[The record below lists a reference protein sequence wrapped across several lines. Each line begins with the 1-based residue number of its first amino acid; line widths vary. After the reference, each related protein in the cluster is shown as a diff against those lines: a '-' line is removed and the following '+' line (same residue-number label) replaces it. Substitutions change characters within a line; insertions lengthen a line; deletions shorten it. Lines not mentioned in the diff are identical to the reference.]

1 MSKLDTQNINV
12 LNYNENEVFVDSAK
26 EHYKFNASR
35 DGKTPTIVPM
45 PLSEL
50 QYISSNTDIIIT
62 GWLTFDDYV
71 KEEIY
76 KELRIANWKEIL
88 SNDDIKDIL
97 TQPTMEGLQKIID
110 IENQTYFDRI
120 RITMFK
126 LMNDGVDITTKVSRI
141 VNQRYE
147 ELQKRQRKSSIILT
161 KKDTT
166 VSADK
171 VKELSEQNASLQSQL
186 DEMKKMMEQ
195 MMAMQ
200 TASKVETKVE
210 NKEETVKETTTP
222 KKAGRLPKK
231 TN

>member
-1 MSKLDTQNINV
+1 MSKYKTQDINV
-12 LNYNENEVFVDSAK
+12 LNYNENDVFVNGSK
-26 EHYKFNASR
+26 ENYKFASSR
-35 DGKTPTIVPM
+35 DGKTPTIVPI
-45 PLSEL
+45 PFNEL
-50 QYISSNTDIIIT
+50 QYIASNTNIIAT
-62 GWLTFDDYV
+62 GWLTFDDDI
-71 KEEIY
+71 KEDIY
-76 KELRIANWKEIL
+76 KELRIPNWKDIL
-88 SNDDIKDIL
+88 SNDDIEEIL
-97 TQPTMEGLQKIID
+97 VKPTMEGLQKIID

-166 VSADK
+166 VYADK

-195 MMAMQ
+195 MMAMH
-200 TASKVETKVE
+200 TASNIETKTE
-210 NKEETVKETTTP
+210 NKEESVKEETP
-222 KKAGRLPKK
+222 KKAGRPPKK

>member
-1 MSKLDTQNINV
+1 MSKYKTEDINV
-12 LNYNENEVFVDSAK
+12 LNYNENDVFVNGSK
-26 EHYKFNASR
+26 EHYKFKASKN
-35 DGKTPTIVPM
+35 GKVPTVVPI
-45 PLSEL
+45 PFNEL
-50 QYISSNTDIIIT
+50 QYIASNTNIITT
-62 GWLTFDDYV
+62 GWLTFDNDI
-71 KEEIY
+71 KEEIFT
-76 KELRIANWKEIL
+76 ELRIPDWKDIL
-88 SNDDIKDIL
+88 SNEDIKNIL
-97 TQPTMEGLQKIID
+97 IHPTMEGLQKIID

-166 VSADK
+166 VSADA
-171 VKELSEQNASLQSQL
+171 VRELSEQNASLQNQL

-200 TASKVETKVE
+200 TASHVETKTE
-210 NKEETVKETTTP
+210 NKEESVKEESP
-222 KKAGRLPKK
+222 KKAGRPPKK

>member
-12 LNYNENEVFVDSAK
+12 LNYNENEVFVDSAR

-35 DGKTPTIVPM
+35 DGKTPTIISM
-45 PLSEL
+45 SLSEL
-50 QYISSNTDIIIT
+50 QYIASNTDIIVT
-62 GWLTFDDYV
+62 GWLTFDDDV

-76 KELRIANWKEIL
+76 KELRINNWKDIL
-88 SNDDIKDIL
+88 SNDDIKEIL
-97 TQPTMEGLQKIID
+97 TKPTMEGLQKLID

-126 LMNDGVDITTKVSRI
+126 LMSDGIDITTKVSRI
-141 VNQRYE
+141 VNQRYD

-161 KKDTT
+161 KKDAT
-166 VSADK
+166 VPADK

-195 MMAMQ
+195 MMAIQ
-200 TASKVETKVE
+200 TASQVENKVE
-210 NKEETVKETTTP
+210 NKKETVKENTTP
-222 KKAGRLPKK
+222 KKVGRPPKK
-231 TN
+231 N

>member
-1 MSKLDTQNINV
+1 
-12 LNYNENEVFVDSAK
+12 
-26 EHYKFNASR
+26 
-35 DGKTPTIVPM
+35 
-45 PLSEL
+45 
-50 QYISSNTDIIIT
+50 
-62 GWLTFDDYV
+62 
-71 KEEIY
+71 
-76 KELRIANWKEIL
+76 
-88 SNDDIKDIL
+88 
-97 TQPTMEGLQKIID
+97 MEGLQKIID

-200 TASKVETKVE
+200 GNLDTEKDKNTDETE
-210 NKEETVKETTTP
+210 NTQP
-222 KKAGRLPKK
+222 KKAGRPKK
-231 TN
+231 TQQEVTAYHVNFF